1 MYNNR
6 DLGKIVLNC
15 KITFDGSNNLSADSF
30 LTKIEDRRRLTQVTD
45 DEMLLSLPVL
55 LDGLALKWFKI
66 NEKNFY
72 SWQKFKKEFKSHFGD
87 DDFDRRIREQIH
99 TRTQG
104 KNERINEYLTN
115 IQGLINRLDNEI
127 PVFEQLDWTH
137 RGLRPE
143 YHRVIRRSYFKSF
156 RELSQLG
163 RSWEKEWNVYIK
175 DYKPPPP
182 PESSFLQEFA
192 YQHSSASSS
201 GKKTSSAAVKEN
213 NIKVAALDS
222 KSPEGNPKTA
232 RKGDKKRAGVNSF
245 TTPGRF

>member
-1 MYNNR
+1 
-6 DLGKIVLNC
+6 
-15 KITFDGSNNLSADSF
+15 
-30 LTKIEDRRRLTQVTD
+30 
-45 DEMLLSLPVL
+45 MLLSLPVL

-72 SWQKFKKEFKSHFGD
+72 SWQKFKKEIKCHFGD

-99 TRTQG
+99 SRIQG
-104 KNERINEYLTN
+104 KNERIDEYLTN

-127 PVFEQLDWTH
+127 PVVEQLDWAH
-137 RGLRPE
+137 RGLRLE

-175 DYKPPPP
+175 DYKPPPL

-192 YQHSSASSS
+192 YQHSSVSSS
-201 GKKTSSAAVKEN
+201 GKKHLVRPLK
-213 NIKVAALDS
+213 NIILK
-222 KSPEGNPKTA
+222 
-232 RKGDKKRAGVNSF
+232 
-245 TTPGRF
+245 